1 VAFEVGTNDFTITD
15 ARASGGGLS
24 PQFQTIEEARNFF
37 DLGYWDGKPYPIG
50 GGLVI
55 QLPKSLLDRMSR
67 AEVQAK
73 INAILPLGTLPVI
86 RYYDNTGVESL

>member
-1 VAFEVGTNDFTITD
+1 
-15 ARASGGGLS
+15 
-24 PQFQTIEEARNFF
+24 
-37 DLGYWDGKPYPIG
+37 
-50 GGLVI
+50 
-55 QLPKSLLDRMSR
+55 MSR